1 MELRQMHAT
10 RMFVLLVVDTNANIL
25 WEKNQ
30 ISRQTYTQVIKHFM
44 LPDLN
49 SGSDFS
55 LENEPETR
63 GYEFRSIYY
72 IQYYNIQ
79 D

>member
-1 MELRQMHAT
+1 MPIYYGR
-10 RMFVLLVVDTNANIL
+10 
-25 WEKNQ
+25 KNY
-30 ISRQTYTQVIKHFM
+30 ISRQTYTQVMENF
-44 LPDLN
+44 LSPDLS

>member
-1 MELRQMHAT
+1 ME
-10 RMFVLLVVDTNANIL
+10 
-25 WEKNQ
+25 
-30 ISRQTYTQVIKHFM
+30 HF
-44 LPDLN
+44 LSPDLN

>member
-1 MELRQMHAT
+1 MPIYYGR
-10 RMFVLLVVDTNANIL
+10 
-25 WEKNQ
+25 KNY
-30 ISRQTYTQVIKHFM
+30 ISRQTYTQVMEHF
-44 LPDLN
+44 LSPDLS

-63 GYEFRSIYY
+63 GYEFRSSYY

>member
-10 RMFVLLVVDTNANIL
+10 KMFVLLVVDTNANIL
-25 WEKNQ
+25 WEKNY
-30 ISRQTYTQVIKHFM
+30 ISRLTYTQVIKHFT

-49 SGSDFS
+49 SGSDFC

-63 GYEFRSIYY
+63 GYEFRSSCC
-72 IQYYNIQ
+72 N
-79 D
+79 

>member
-1 MELRQMHAT
+1 MPIYYGR
-10 RMFVLLVVDTNANIL
+10 
-25 WEKNQ
+25 KNY
-30 ISRQTYTQVIKHFM
+30 ISGLTYTQVMEHF
-44 LPDLN
+44 LSPDLN